1 MNILENTRTNYKRWA
16 DKKLQGFSNKLDDLI
31 VEINNPNSVSKSEK
45 NIILKTIKQHNIV
58 FFQINKGTINL
69 KSSIKTLASQVG
81 LGNYEVDSKSDND
94 GLTEIKIHNS
104 MKPSAEYIPYT
115 DKQLNWHT
123 DGYYNNEN
131 NLILSWLLFC
141 KSQSEN
147 GGMNKYMDHEIAYI
161 LFNKSFDNIGDLM
174 LHNAYRI
181 PENELTGRKAIYN
194 AIFSFIKNKLY
205 MKFSMR
211 EKNIIWNNK
220 SKEAANNLKDI
231 INSSKKYHI
240 SHKFSEGQGV
250 ITNNIIHM
258 RTSFTNLEK
267 KNRLLYRLRSKKRM
281 ET

>member
-1 MNILENTRTNYKRWA
+1 MNILDNPRTNYKRWA

-31 VEINNPNSVSKSEK
+31 VEIDNPNAISKSEK
-45 NIILKTIKQHNIV
+45 NIMLKTINQHNIV
-58 FFQINKGTINL
+58 FFQINKGTLNL
-69 KSSIKTLASQVG
+69 KSSIKALASQIG
-81 LGNYEVDSKSDND
+81 LGNYEIDSKSDND

-123 DGYYNNEN
+123 DGYYNNEK

-161 LFNKSFDNIGDLM
+161 LFNKNFDNIDDLM

-181 PENELTGRKAIYN
+181 PENKLTGRKAVDN

-211 EKNIIWNNK
+211 EKNIIWNDK

-231 INSSKKYHI
+231 VNNSEKYHR

>member
-1 MNILENTRTNYKRWA
+1 MNILENNKTNYKLWA

-31 VEINNPNSVSKSEK
+31 VEIDNPNSLSKSEK
-45 NIILKTIKQHNIV
+45 AMMHRIINQHNIV
-58 FFQINKGTINL
+58 FFQINKGVDDV
-69 KSSIKTLASQVG
+69 KSSIKMLASQVG
-81 LGNYEVDSKSDND
+81 LGNYEIDSKSDSD
-94 GLTEIKIHNS
+94 GLTEIKIHDNI
-104 MKPSAEYIPYT
+104 KTDAEYIPYT
-115 DKQLNWHT
+115 DKQLKWHT
-123 DGYYNNEN
+123 DGYYNDDD
-131 NLILSWLLFC
+131 NLILTWLLFC
-141 KSQSEN
+141 KNQSEN
-147 GGMNKYMDHEIAYI
+147 GGLNKYMDHEIAYI

-181 PENELTGRKAIYN
+181 PENKLTGRKAVDN

-211 EKNIIWNNK
+211 EKNIIWNDK

-231 INSSKKYHI
+231 VNNSEKYHI

-281 ET
+281 KT

>member
-1 MNILENTRTNYKRWA
+1 MNILDNPRTNYKRWA

-31 VEINNPNSVSKSEK
+31 VEIDNPNAISKSEK
-45 NIILKTIKQHNIV
+45 NIMLKTINQHNIV
-58 FFQINKGTINL
+58 FFQINKGTLNL
-69 KSSIKTLASQVG
+69 KSSIKALASQIG
-81 LGNYEVDSKSDND
+81 LGNYEIDSKSDND

-123 DGYYNNEN
+123 DGYYNNEK

-161 LFNKSFDNIGDLM
+161 LFNKNFDNIDDLM

-181 PENELTGRKAIYN
+181 PENKLTGRKAVDN

-211 EKNIIWNNK
+211 EKNIIWNDK
-220 SKEAANNLKDI
+220 SKEATNNLKDI

>member
-16 DKKLQGFSNKLDDLI
+16 DKKLQGFSKKLDDLI

-181 PENELTGRKAIYN
+181 PENELTGRKAIDN

-281 ET
+281 GT

>member
-31 VEINNPNSVSKSEK
+31 VEINNPNSISKSEK
-45 NIILKTIKQHNIV
+45 NIILKTINQHNIV

-81 LGNYEVDSKSDND
+81 LGNYEIDSKSDND

-123 DGYYNNEN
+123 DGYYNDEK

-174 LHNAYRI
+174 LHNTYRI
-181 PENELTGRKAIYN
+181 PKNELTGRKAVDN
-194 AIFSFIKNKLY
+194 AIFSFIKNKLH

-211 EKNIIWNNK
+211 EKNIIWNDK
-220 SKEAANNLKDI
+220 SKEATNNLKDI
-231 INSSKKYHI
+231 ISSSEKYHI